1 VTGLIRS
8 NDYCRRR
15 PAGEAAAART
25 CTHACS
31 RSGRRRVNRRF
42 RNRACAICVAV
53 KSNPIAFYRCVH
65 CACIFDPHVGAKVAK
80 KLEIGKFRFA
90 IFQCLQASTSYFEV
104 KVITHHHRY
113 VISIS
118 TIREQSKLFYVY
130 TRLFPP
136 LRNSTIVHQTN
147 CIQDS
152 NTIRIDGS

>member
-1 VTGLIRS
+1 MITAGAG
-8 NDYCRRR
+8 R
-15 PAGEAAAART
+15 PGKRPPRAHART
-25 CTHACS
+25 
-31 RSGRRRVNRRF
+31 
-42 RNRACAICVAV
+42 RAVEVDGDVSIGASVTVHVPYAWL
-53 KSNPIAFYRCVH
+53 SNQILLHFIG
-65 CACIFDPHVGAKVAK
+65 ACIAHASSIHTSAQKVAK